1 MLVALFDS
9 ELLCSPPSN
18 RATKRLA
25 CVGFVWQA
33 DMGDEYDIIIIIITT
48 TTPTPTPTATATAAA
63 TATATATA
71 AAASTTTTTATR
83 SINSTRLIVR
93 AGSARLRFAR
103 FRLRFARFP
112 RVMRVCVLR
121 GFRECFC
128 AGSAR
133 VVAFKF
139 LKEINILRRILLLGN
154 LYIITLVTLRTFT
167 WKTWEP

>member
-33 DMGDEYDIIIIIITT
+33 DMGDEYDIIIIITT
-48 TTPTPTPTATATAAA
+48 TTPTPTATAAATAAA
-63 TATATATA
+63 TATATAT
-71 AAASTTTTTATR
+71 TTTAATR

-103 FRLRFARFP
+103 FPRVM

-121 GFRECFC
+121 GFRECC
-128 AGSAR
+128 SAR
-133 VVAFKF
+133 VPRV
-139 LKEINILRRILLLGN
+139 
-154 LYIITLVTLRTFT
+154 
-167 WKTWEP
+167 

>member
-48 TTPTPTPTATATAAA
+48 TPTPTATATAAAATA

-103 FRLRFARFP
+103 FP

-121 GFRECFC
+121 GFRECC
-128 AGSAR
+128 SAR
-133 VVAFKF
+133 VPRV
-139 LKEINILRRILLLGN
+139 
-154 LYIITLVTLRTFT
+154 
-167 WKTWEP
+167 

>member
-33 DMGDEYDIIIIIITT
+33 DMGDEYDIIIIT
-48 TTPTPTPTATATAAA
+48 TTPPPAAAA
-63 TATATATA
+63 TAT
-71 AAASTTTTTATR
+71 TTTTR
-83 SINSTRLIVR
+83 SINV
-93 AGSARLRFAR
+93 
-103 FRLRFARFP
+103 P
-112 RVMRVCVLR
+112 RVYVSR
-121 GFRECFC
+121 GFRALCALCASAFC

-133 VVAFKF
+133 VVLRGFRACSRIQISSRN
-139 LKEINILRRILLLGN
+139 LYITTNITTVLGN
-154 LYIITLVTLRTFT
+154 LYIITLGTLRIFT

>member
-103 FRLRFARFP
+103 FP